1 MQPTNDANVQ
11 PVLVGDDGLSL
22 LDVLNFIING
32 WKTIGSTTVIGLMV
46 GISYAILAPEKYQAD
61 VIIQGALV
69 AGQSVESPAVT
80 VEKLKQPTY
89 YSQETLTQCDL
100 RDSATAFSSLA
111 KDLKP
116 TLNKTAPVISLSY
129 TAKSPELGKSCL
141 ESVITDIG
149 KDQQRIAEPLIQMR
163 KDQLAN
169 TQTKLALA
177 DETMKQ
183 LGGKRLNFD
192 IPDQKFSASTV
203 FYSIILSKQ
212 NEIADLRKSVETQ
225 TIELSAP
232 QTQPASAATPI
243 YAPSVRVS
251 PKRSAAIV
259 GAVFGGALLGILW
272 LLAQRAWIKI
282 KLQLSNKLL
291 NIAD

>member
-1 MQPTNDANVQ
+1 MQATNDANTQ
-11 PVLVGDDGLSL
+11 PLLAEDDEFKLI
-22 LDVLNFIING
+22 DAINFIING
-32 WKTIGSTTVIGLMV
+32 WKSIGCASVIGLMV
-46 GISYAILAPEKYQAD
+46 GISYAVLAPEKFQAD
-61 VIIQGALV
+61 VIVQGALV
-69 AGQSVESPAVT
+69 AGQSVEPPAVT

-89 YSQETLTQCDL
+89 YSQETLTHCNL
-100 RDSATAFSSLA
+100 KDSATAFSSLA

-116 TLNKTAPVISLSY
+116 ALNKAAPVISLSY
-129 TAKSPELGKSCL
+129 TTKSPELAKSCL

-149 KDQQRIAEPLIQMR
+149 KNQQHIAEPLIQMR

-169 TQTKLALA
+169 TQAKLALA

-183 LGGKRLNFD
+183 LGSKRLNFD

-251 PKRSAAIV
+251 PKRSTAVV
-259 GAVFGGALLGILW
+259 GAVFGGALMGILW
-272 LLAQRAWIKI
+272 LLAQRVWRNIQPQLRQ
-282 KLQLSNKLL
+282 KL
-291 NIAD
+291 

>member
-1 MQPTNDANVQ
+1 MQQTNELGIQPQPTQ
-11 PVLVGDDGLSL
+11 EDGLSL
-22 LDVLNFIING
+22 TDALQFIING
-32 WKTIGSTTVIGLMV
+32 WKTIGRSAIIGLIV
-46 GISYAILAPEKYQAD
+46 GISYVLLAPEKFQAD

-89 YSQETLTQCDL
+89 YAQDTLTKCDVNN
-100 RDSATAFSSLA
+100 SATAFSSLA

-116 TLNKTAPVISLSY
+116 ALNKIAPVISLSY
-129 TAKSPELGKSCL
+129 TAKSAELAKSCL

-251 PKRSAAIV
+251 PKRSTAIV

-272 LLAQRAWIKI
+272 LLAQRAWKKI
-282 KLQLSNKLL
+282 RPQLSQQFPP
-291 NIAD
+291 

>member
-1 MQPTNDANVQ
+1 MQANNDANTQ
-11 PVLVGDDGLSL
+11 PLLVEDDEFELI
-22 LDVLNFIING
+22 DAINFIING
-32 WKTIGSTTVIGLMV
+32 WKSIGCASVIGLMV
-46 GISYAILAPEKYQAD
+46 GISYAFLAPEKFQAD
-61 VIIQGALV
+61 VIVQGALV

-89 YSQETLTQCDL
+89 YSQETLTHCDIK
-100 RDSATAFSSLA
+100 DSATAFSSLA

-116 TLNKTAPVISLSY
+116 ALNKAAPVISLSY
-129 TAKSPELGKSCL
+129 TTKSPELAKSCL

-149 KDQQRIAEPLIQMR
+149 KNQQRIAEPLIQMR

-169 TQTKLALA
+169 TQAKLALA

-183 LGGKRLNFD
+183 LGSKRLNFD

-251 PKRSAAIV
+251 PKRSTSIV
-259 GAVFGGALLGILW
+259 GAVFGGALMGILW
-272 LLAQRAWIKI
+272 LLALRVWRNIQPQLRQ
-282 KLQLSNKLL
+282 KL
-291 NIAD
+291 